1 LIIDIFILIMFKV
14 LYIFSQETKFFS
26 TDEVILNK

>member
-1 LIIDIFILIMFKV
+1 MFKV

-26 TDEVILNK
+26 SDAVILNK